1 MKAEILTIG
10 DEILIGS
17 TVNTNAAFIGSKL
30 VECGIYP
37 CWTTVVGDDRERIME
52 ALGSAWH
59 RADVVMVTG
68 GLGPTHDDI
77 TKTVIAEFFGEQLVV
92 DERLLEHTRALFA
105 RMGRVM
111 PPSSAN
117 QGLIPEHCEIL
128 WNELGSAAGMLFHRE
143 GKACFVMP
151 GVPFEMRR
159 MMEIS
164 VCPRLRTLNPGHIV
178 LLRTLRT
185 FGIGE
190 SAIVERLRDLDDILA
205 LSELAFLPKP
215 TGVELR
221 LTVRSTD
228 AGDARRRIEE
238 AETRLRR
245 SISEWIYGDE
255 SESIQTVV
263 ARMLTEQHRT
273 VATAESC
280 TGGLIAS
287 RLTDV
292 PGSSVFFLSGI
303 VTYSNQSKTAL
314 AGVDPELI
322 RSNGAVSEPVAR
334 AMAEGVRRVAG
345 TDFGVASTG
354 VAGPDGGTPGKPV
367 GRVHVSVSGPE
378 RTEHEMF
385 TFNGDREA
393 NKERFAQAALNLLRK
408 ELLAAAPS
416 RG

>member
-17 TVNTNAAFIGSKL
+17 TVNTNAAFIGAKL

-37 CWTTVVGDDRERIME
+37 CWTTVVGDDRERIIE
-52 ALGSAWH
+52 ALRIAWH
-59 RADVVMVTG
+59 RADVVMITG

-77 TKTVIAEFFGEQLVV
+77 TKTVIAEFFGEKIVV
-92 DERLLEHTRALFA
+92 NERLLEHTRALFA

-111 PPSSAN
+111 PPSSVN
-117 QGLIPEHCEIL
+117 QGLIPENCEIL
-128 WNELGSAAGMLFHRE
+128 WNELGSAAGMLFQRE

-159 MMEIS
+159 MMEVS
-164 VCPRLRTLNPGHIV
+164 VGPRLRALNPGHFV

-190 SAIVERLRDLDDILA
+190 SAIVEHLHDLNDILT

-228 AGDARRRIEE
+228 LDDAKRRIAA
-238 AETRLRR
+238 AESRIRR
-245 SISEWIYGDE
+245 SISDWIYSAE
-255 SESIQTVV
+255 NETIQTVV
-263 ARMLTEQHRT
+263 ARMLTERHQT

-292 PGSSVFFLSGI
+292 PGSSAFFMSGV
-303 VTYSNQSKTAL
+303 VTYSNQSKSAL
-314 AGVDPELI
+314 VGVDPEMI
-322 RSNGAVSEPVAR
+322 RQYGAVSEPVAR
-334 AMAEGVRRVAG
+334 AMAEGVRLVAG
-345 TDFGVASTG
+345 TDFSVASTG
-354 VAGPDGGTPGKPV
+354 VAGPDGGTPEKPV
-367 GRVHVSVSGPE
+367 GRVHVAVSGPE
-378 RTEHEMF
+378 RTVHERF

-408 ELLAAAPS
+408 ELIETA
-416 RG
+416 